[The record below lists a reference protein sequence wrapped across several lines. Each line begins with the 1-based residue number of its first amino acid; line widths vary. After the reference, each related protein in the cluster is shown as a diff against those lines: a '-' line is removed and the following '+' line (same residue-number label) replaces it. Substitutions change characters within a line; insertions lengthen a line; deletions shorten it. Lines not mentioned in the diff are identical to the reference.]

1 MANAQIS
8 ELMYVPEAGRD
19 MAFNTEIDF
28 DPLKY
33 KTKEAAA
40 KALGEALVQY
50 AINSQGY
57 SEDLARGEIS
67 VWPPKRTKQY
77 SGIEQWCVVWESG
90 PYQWAVA
97 MSMNISGPWGF
108 CEPYYS
114 FDLHF
119 TE

>member
-67 VWPPKRTKQY
+67 VWPRSVPNSTAASN
-77 SGIEQWCVVWESG
+77 SGALSG
-90 PYQWAVA
+90 KAALINGQLQCP
-97 MSMNISGPWGF
+97 
-108 CEPYYS
+108 
-114 FDLHF
+114 
-119 TE
+119 